1 MGCDDRCTTINV
13 MKFIKRK
20 KNNTKPCMNCWW
32 YHRGIGR
39 RFFMYIPTLDQKL
52 LEAGHVLVL
61 TGPKSSQKLTEMGF

>member
-1 MGCDDRCTTINV
+1 
-13 MKFIKRK
+13 
-20 KNNTKPCMNCWW
+20 MNCWW